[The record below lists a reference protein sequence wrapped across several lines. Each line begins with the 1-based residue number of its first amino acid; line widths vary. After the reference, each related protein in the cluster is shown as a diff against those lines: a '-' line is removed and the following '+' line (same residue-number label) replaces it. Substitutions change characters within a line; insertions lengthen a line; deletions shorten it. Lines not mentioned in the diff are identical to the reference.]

1 MTEHITKVESL
12 FNDHLMQLRKVV
24 FSRFV
29 DATILRA
36 EARPIELGG
45 ERIFQLTTFLTD
57 GKAIHKNYVLSEVP
71 SAFAALACEGC
82 RQTNL
87 LASSGECEIKRSKK
101 GKLFI
106 ADRIPAD
113 TAVAA
118 AVAHDHEKRYLIDAK
133 EHARFLSA
141 LGVCDT
147 NGRVFDKKRAKY
159 RQINRFLEL
168 LDDVYGELPAEGI
181 LTVCDLCC
189 GKSYLTFAVYYY
201 LTALKG
207 RKVQMYGVDRK
218 ADVMAFCSS
227 LAEKLACEGLQFLAM
242 NIEDFTPP
250 AAIDL
255 VISLHACDV
264 ATDIVLAYAVKQ
276 KAQVIL
282 STPCCQHELF
292 HTVKSP
298 ELDFIMRYSILGQKF
313 CDAATDAL
321 RALRLEAEGY
331 QTEALELIDPEETP
345 KNVMLRAVRSRK
357 IQPRKR
363 EIAMEKYTAALTLLG
378 VRPTLDQLL
387 DADSTEE
394 A

>member
-1 MTEHITKVESL
+1 MTEHIQKIEGL
-12 FNDHLMQLRKVV
+12 FASHLMQLRKVV

-29 DATILRA
+29 DAAVLRA
-36 EARPIELGG
+36 EARPVELKG
-45 ERIFQLTTFLTD
+45 ERIFQLTTFMTD
-57 GKAIHKNYVLSEVP
+57 GKAIHKNYTLAEVP
-71 SAFAALACEGC
+71 SAFAALACERC

-87 LASSGECEIKRSKK
+87 LAVDGECEIKLSKK

-106 ADRIPAD
+106 SDRIVSDAEV
-113 TAVAA
+113 ASAA
-118 AVAHDHEKRYLIDAK
+118 AHNHEKRYLIDAK
-133 EHARFLSA
+133 EHSKFLSA
-141 LGVCDT
+141 LGVCDRD
-147 NGRVFDKKRAKY
+147 GRVFDKKRAKY

-168 LDDVYGELPAEGI
+168 LDDVYGELPSDGI

-218 ADVMAFCSS
+218 TDVMAFCSALS
-227 LAEKLACEGLQFLAM
+227 EKLGCEGLTFLAM

-255 VISLHACDV
+255 VISLHACDI
-264 ATDIVLAYAVKQ
+264 ATDIVLAYAIKQ
-276 KAQVIL
+276 KAKVIL

-292 HTVKSP
+292 HTVKSS

-345 KNVMLRAVRSRK
+345 KNVMIRAIRSKK
-357 IQPRKR
+357 IQPRKK
-363 EIAMEKYTAALTLLG
+363 ELAAEKYRAALTLLG
-378 VRPTLDQLL
+378 VRPTLDKLL
-387 DADSTEE
+387 EE
-394 A
+394 ETL

>member
-1 MTEHITKVESL
+1 MSEQLQKTEALISS
-12 FNDHLMQLRKVV
+12 HLMQLRKVV
-24 FSRFV
+24 FSRFA
-29 DATILRA
+29 DASILRA

-45 ERIFQLTTFLTD
+45 ERIFQLTTFMSD
-57 GKAIHKNYVLSEVP
+57 GKAIHRNYTLAEAP
-71 SAFAALACEGC
+71 SVFASLAVEGC

-87 LASSGECEIKRSKK
+87 LAAVGECEIKLSKK

-106 ADRIPAD
+106 ADRIAAD
-113 TAVAA
+113 SESASAA
-118 AVAHDHEKRYLIDAK
+118 SHDHEKRYLIDAR
-133 EHARFLSA
+133 EHSEFLSA
-141 LGVCDT
+141 LGVCDKD
-147 NGRVFDKKRAKY
+147 GRVFDKKRAKY

-168 LDDVYGELPAEGI
+168 LDDVYGELPSEGV

-201 LTALKG
+201 LTTLKG
-207 RKVQMYGVDRK
+207 RRVQMYGVDRK
-218 ADVMAFCSS
+218 TDVMEFCSA
-227 LAEKLACEGLQFLAM
+227 LAKKLSCEGLTFLAM

-255 VISLHACDV
+255 VISLHACDI
-264 ATDIVLAYAVKQ
+264 ATDIVLAYAIRQRAK
-276 KAQVIL
+276 VIL

-345 KNVMLRAVRSRK
+345 KNVMIRAIRSKK
-357 IQPRKR
+357 IQPHKK
-363 EIAMEKYTAALTLLG
+363 EKAMEKYRAALTLLG
-378 VRPTLDQLL
+378 VRPTLDRLL
-387 DADSTEE
+387 GEVM
-394 A
+394 

>member
-1 MTEHITKVESL
+1 MSEQIQKIEALISS
-12 FNDHLMQLRKVV
+12 HLIQLRKLV

-29 DATILRA
+29 DPAILRA

-45 ERIFQLTTFLTD
+45 ERIFQLTTFMSD
-57 GKAIHKNYVLSEVP
+57 GKAIHRNYTLAEAP
-71 SAFAALACEGC
+71 SVFASLAVEGC

-87 LASSGECEIKRSKK
+87 LAPVGECEIKLSKK
-101 GKLFI
+101 GKLFV
-106 ADRIPAD
+106 ADRI
-113 TAVAA
+113 AVDSESASA
-118 AVAHDHEKRYLIDAK
+118 SSHDHDKRYLIDAR
-133 EHARFLSA
+133 EHSEFLSA
-141 LGVCDT
+141 LGVCDQ

-168 LDDVYGELPAEGI
+168 LDDVYGELPSEGL

-201 LTALKG
+201 LTKLKG
-207 RKVQMYGVDRK
+207 RSVQMYGVDRK
-218 ADVMAFCSS
+218 TDVMEFCSA
-227 LAEKLACEGLQFLAM
+227 LAKKLSCEGLTFLAM

-255 VISLHACDV
+255 VISLHACDI
-264 ATDIVLAYAVKQ
+264 ATDIVLAYAIRQ
-276 KAQVIL
+276 KAKVIL

-345 KNVMLRAVRSRK
+345 KNVMIRAIRSKK
-357 IQPRKR
+357 IQPKKK
-363 EIAMEKYTAALTLLG
+363 ELAMEKYRAALTLLG
-378 VRPTLDQLL
+378 VQPTLDKLL
-387 DADSTEE
+387 GDEK
-394 A
+394 

>member
-1 MTEHITKVESL
+1 MTENIKRAEAL
-12 FNDHLMQLRKVV
+12 FSAHLMQLRKVV

-29 DATILRA
+29 DTAVLRA
-36 EARPIELGG
+36 EARPIELKG
-45 ERIFQLTTFLTD
+45 ERIFQLTTFMSD
-57 GKAIHKNYVLSEVP
+57 GKAMHRNYTLAEVS
-71 SAFAALACEGC
+71 SAFAKLACEDC

-87 LASSGECEIKRSKK
+87 LAPNGECEIKCSKK
-101 GKLFI
+101 GKLFVADHIPVDGEI
-106 ADRIPAD
+106 AS
-113 TAVAA
+113 AA
-118 AVAHDHEKRYLIDAK
+118 SHDHEKRYLIDARS
-133 EHARFLSA
+133 HSAFLSA
-141 LGVCDT
+141 LGVCDQ

-168 LDDVYGELPAEGI
+168 LDDVYGALPSEGA

-218 ADVMAFCSS
+218 TDVIDFCAS
-227 LAEKLACEGLQFLAM
+227 LAQKLGCEGLTFLAM
-242 NIEDFTPP
+242 DIGDFLPP

-255 VISLHACDV
+255 VISLHACDI
-264 ATDIVLAYAVKQ
+264 ATDIVLAYAIRQ
-276 KAQVIL
+276 KAKVIL

-292 HTVKSP
+292 QSVKSP
-298 ELDFIMRYSILGQKF
+298 ELDFILHYSILGQKF

-345 KNVMLRAVRSRK
+345 KNVMIRAIRSNK
-357 IQPRKR
+357 IQPGRR
-363 EIAMEKYTAALTLLG
+363 AAAMEKYEAALTLLG
-378 VRPTLDQLL
+378 MRPTLDKLL
-387 DADSTEE
+387 EKE
-394 A
+394 